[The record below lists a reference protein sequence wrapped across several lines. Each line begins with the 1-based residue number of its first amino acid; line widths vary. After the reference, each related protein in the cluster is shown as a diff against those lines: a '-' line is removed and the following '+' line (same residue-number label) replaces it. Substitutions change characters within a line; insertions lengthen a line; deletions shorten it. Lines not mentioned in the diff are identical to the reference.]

1 MTLYDEVGDN
11 TKIRLQ
17 KSDDGL
23 WRVEE
28 EVVYDYGEQMILEWT
43 TFYGPTEDEEVA
55 RNVFKNTMDERKR
68 KEAEREVA
76 RKREWETVEEGR

>member
-1 MTLYDEVGDN
+1 MTLFDEVGDD

-28 EVVYDYGEQMILEWT
+28 EITHDYGEQMIRAWT
-43 TFYGPTEDEEVA
+43 TFFGPTEDEKVA

-68 KEAEREVA
+68 KEAERKVIQ
-76 RKREWETVEEGR
+76 KREWETVEEVR